1 MHYNKVTHAKDIDAE
16 IKLVTGT
23 GRSGTSAMMKLL
35 HNMGFTDTTNCYFNK
50 KVMGGLELALG
61 KGSLNSSEIDFN
73 NLPPII
79 KDPRFTVQIQQIM
92 KDNPKLKINK
102 ALVCVRELEKSAK
115 SRLKKGLNWY
125 QDESMPEAF
134 GKSNLQKQIV
144 FNQRIL
150 GNFLCQC
157 AIFDIPLVLIEFPRF
172 VYEKEY
178 TYRKL
183 CEFLDYEIELELF
196 NQHFASS
203 IKKKYI
209 TVK

>member
-1 MHYNKVTHAKDIDAE
+1 METYAKNVNAE

-23 GRSGTSAMMKLL
+23 GRSGTTAMIYLL
-35 HNMGFTDTTNCYFNK
+35 HNMGLTDVSKSHFNNK
-50 KVMGGLELALG
+50 ALG
-61 KGSLNSSEIDFN
+61 GIEICLGKEQQNHKDIDFN

-92 KDNPKLKINK
+92 KDNPKLKVKK
-102 ALVCVRELEKSAK
+102 ALVCIREIEKSAE
-115 SRLKKGLNWY
+115 SRIKQGLNWY
-125 QDESMPEAF
+125 CDESMPEEY
-134 GKSNLQKQIV
+134 GETELKKQIV

-157 AIFDIPLVLIEFPRF
+157 AIYDIPLVLIEFPRF

-178 TYRKL
+178 TYRKI
-183 CEFLDYEIELELF
+183 CEFLDYEIPLDLF